1 MTGRARGVIP
11 DPDVGWDLRD
21 TVTWRVGSR
30 AASRA
35 TSTRDPGVHQMTV
48 LHDAMTASHACA
60 VPVSDEQL
68 WEMTAR
74 FLSDGL
80 AAGEH
85 VVYFGDGTADAVLER
100 LDDDGV
106 SVTGPLHEG
115 RLTILSSETTRS
127 VLGGTADEL
136 LTTMDTTIGDALGRG
151 FPAVRLTGDSSYAL
165 SLPDPDKMLR
175 FEAAVDGMLAD
186 RPAKILCFYD
196 QGRFTDDEI
205 ASRRALHHTELS
217 APAVY
222 DDSLLRI
229 TMPRPSWARVA
240 GEVDH
245 SNRPRI
251 KQVLEAALDA
261 TLRSHSS
268 AAEITLD
275 LSSLRF
281 LDVAGA
287 VSLVHAAEEFPST
300 HLLVLTGVR
309 PGVLRL
315 LDRCGAP
322 FAAQLR
328 VEPRAARS

>member
-1 MTGRARGVIP
+1 
-11 DPDVGWDLRD
+11 
-21 TVTWRVGSR
+21 
-30 AASRA
+30 
-35 TSTRDPGVHQMTV
+35 MTV
-48 LHDAMTASHACA
+48 LHDAMPASHACA

-74 FLSDGL
+74 FLADGL

-85 VVYFGDGTADAVLER
+85 VIYLDDGTVDSVLER

-106 SVTGPLHEG
+106 PVGEPLADG
-115 RLTILSSETTRS
+115 RFSILPSEVTRS
-127 VLGGTADEL
+127 VLSGSADEVL
-136 LTTMDTTIGDALGRG
+136 STIDRAIDDGLGRG
-151 FPAVRLTGDSSYAL
+151 FPAVRLTGDSGYAL
-165 SLPDPDKMLR
+165 TLTDPDKMLR
-175 FEAAVDGMLAD
+175 FEAAVDEMLAD

-205 ASRRALHHTELS
+205 ASRRAVHHTELR

-229 TMPRPSWARVA
+229 TIPRPSTVRVA

-251 KQVLEAALDA
+251 KRVLEAALDE

-268 AAEITLD
+268 SAELALD

-300 HLLVLTGVR
+300 HRLVLTGVR

-328 VEPRAARS
+328 VEARHAGRP

>member
-1 MTGRARGVIP
+1 
-11 DPDVGWDLRD
+11 
-21 TVTWRVGSR
+21 
-30 AASRA
+30 
-35 TSTRDPGVHQMTV
+35 MTV
-48 LHDAMTASHACA
+48 LQDAMSASHACA

-74 FLSDGL
+74 YLADGL

-85 VVYFGDGTADAVLER
+85 VIYFEDGTLDAVLER
-100 LDDDGV
+100 LDDDGIAV
-106 SVTGPLHEG
+106 RGPLDRGQLAIVPAEV
-115 RLTILSSETTRS
+115 TRS
-127 VLGGTADEL
+127 VLSGSADEVL
-136 LTTMDTTIGDALGRG
+136 STIDRAIGDALDRG
-151 FPAVRLTGDSSYAL
+151 FPAVRLTGDSGYAL
-165 SLPDPDKMLR
+165 APPDPEKMLR
-175 FEAAVDGMLAD
+175 FAAAVDEMLGD
-186 RPAKILCFYD
+186 RPAKLLCVYD

-205 ASRRALHHTELS
+205 ASRRALHHTELV

-229 TMPRPSWARVA
+229 TIPRPSVARVA

-251 KQVLEAALDA
+251 KRVLAAVLDEA
-261 TLRSHSS
+261 LRSHSS
-268 AAEITLD
+268 SPEITLD

-300 HLLVLTGVR
+300 HRLVLTGVR
-309 PGVLRL
+309 PSVLRL

-328 VEPRAARS
+328 VEPHGTARP

>member
-1 MTGRARGVIP
+1 
-11 DPDVGWDLRD
+11 
-21 TVTWRVGSR
+21 
-30 AASRA
+30 
-35 TSTRDPGVHQMTV
+35 MTV
-48 LHDAMTASHACA
+48 LHDAMPASHACA

-74 FLSDGL
+74 FLADGL

-85 VVYFGDGTADAVLER
+85 VVYLDDGTVESVLER
-100 LDDDGV
+100 LADDGV
-106 SVTGPLHEG
+106 DVGEPLAG
-115 RLTILSSETTRS
+115 GQFSILPSEVTRS
-127 VLGGTADEL
+127 VLSGSADEL
-136 LTTMDTTIGDALGRG
+136 LSAIDRTIGDGLGRG
-151 FPAVRLTGDSSYAL
+151 FPAVRLTGDSAYAL
-165 SLPDPDKMLR
+165 TLPDPDKMLR
-175 FEAAVDGMLAD
+175 FEAAVDEMLAD
-186 RPAKILCFYD
+186 RPAKILCLYD
-196 QGRFTDDEI
+196 QCRFTDDEI
-205 ASRRALHHTELS
+205 ASRRALHHTELL

-229 TMPRPSWARVA
+229 TTPRPSVARVA

-245 SNRPRI
+245 SNRPQI
-251 KQVLEAALDA
+251 KRVLEAALDE

-268 AAEITLD
+268 SAEITLD

-287 VSLVHAAEEFPST
+287 TSLVHAAEEFPST
-300 HLLVLTGVR
+300 HRLVLTGVR

-328 VEPRAARS
+328 VEARVAVPS